1 MTDEQIK
8 SLKVIHARWEIED
21 DFETFK
27 SKAQPMLGGDRCV
40 MVNVGSMWLGVE
52 TDGYTHS

>member
-8 SLKVIHARWEIED
+8 SLRAIHARWKIED

-27 SKAQPMLGGDRCV
+27 SKAQPMLAGDGCV
-40 MVNVGSMWLGVE
+40 LVNVGSMWLAIE